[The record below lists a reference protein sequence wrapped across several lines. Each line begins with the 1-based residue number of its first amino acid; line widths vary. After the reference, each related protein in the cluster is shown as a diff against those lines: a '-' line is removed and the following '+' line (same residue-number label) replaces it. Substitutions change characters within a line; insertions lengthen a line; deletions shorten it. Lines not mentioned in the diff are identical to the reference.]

1 MNSSNEI
8 ILKVEQLNV
17 YYNGI
22 HAIKN
27 FSFHVLRNEIVSLIG
42 ANGAG
47 KTTALKAISGLI
59 ESTGKIIFEGA
70 ELSDLKAHER
80 VSVGVSLCP
89 EGRGVF
95 PTLTVMENLLIG
107 AHSRKATKHEL
118 DIDIE
123 KSFQLFPRLKER
135 AKQFAGN
142 LSGGEQQML
151 AICRALM
158 AKPELLMLDEPS
170 LGLAPMVVSQIFQII
185 QTLNQS
191 GTTILLVE
199 QNARMALKIC
209 SRAYVIETGVC
220 TLEGLG
226 KDLLQNDDVRKSYL
240 GG

>member
-1 MNSSNEI
+1 MKSSNNT
-8 ILKVEQLNV
+8 ILKVNQLNV

-27 FSFHVLRNEIVSLIG
+27 FSFEVFRNEIVALTG

-47 KTTALKAISGLI
+47 KTTTLRAISGLI
-59 ESTGKIIFEGA
+59 ESSGKVIFEG
-70 ELSDLKAHER
+70 SDLTTLKAHER
-80 VSVGVSLCP
+80 VAIGVVQCP

-107 AHSRKATKHEL
+107 AHCRKETRKEL
-118 DIDIE
+118 KLDIE
-123 KSFQLFPRLKER
+123 KSFALFPRLKER
-135 AKQFAGN
+135 AKQSAGT

-170 LGLAPMVVSQIFQII
+170 LGLAPMIVTQIFQII
-185 QTLNQS
+185 KSLNES

-209 SRAYVIETGVC
+209 SRAYVIETGTC
-220 TLEGLG
+220 TLEGFG
-226 KDLLQNDDVRKSYL
+226 KDLLHNDEVKKSYL

>member
-1 MNSSNEI
+1 MKSSNNT
-8 ILKVEQLNV
+8 ILKVNQLNV

-27 FSFHVLRNEIVSLIG
+27 FSFEVFRNEIVALIG

-47 KTTALKAISGLI
+47 KTTTLRAISGLI
-59 ESTGKIIFEGA
+59 ESSGKVIFEG
-70 ELSDLKAHER
+70 SDLTTLKAHER
-80 VSVGVSLCP
+80 VAIGVVQCP

-107 AHSRKATKHEL
+107 AHCRKETRKEL
-118 DIDIE
+118 KPDIE
-123 KSFQLFPRLKER
+123 KSFALFPRLKER
-135 AKQFAGN
+135 AKQSAGT

-170 LGLAPMVVSQIFQII
+170 LGLAPMIVTQIFQII
-185 QTLNQS
+185 KSLNES

-209 SRAYVIETGVC
+209 SRAYVIETGTC
-220 TLEGLG
+220 TLEGFG
-226 KDLLQNDDVRKSYL
+226 KDLLHNDEVKKSYL